1 MVRNNLGLKVKGP
14 HKSCSDK
21 LCPFHGELGVKRRTT
36 TGTVASSKMNG
47 TITVEREYLHYVPKY
62 LRYERR
68 RSRIMA
74 HSPPCLE
81 VAEGDRVM
89 IAECRPLSKEVSFV
103 VVEKLTTAE

>member
-1 MVRNNLGLKVKGP
+1 MMRNIGLRVNAP
-14 HKSCSDK
+14 RKSCSDK
-21 LCPFHGELGVKRRTT
+21 LCPFHGELGVKKRML
-36 TGTVASSKMNG
+36 TGTVASTKMSG
-47 TITVEREYLHYVPKY
+47 TVTVERDYLHYVPKY

-81 VAEGDRVM
+81 VEEGDRVV

-103 VVEKLTTAE
+103 VVERLSRV

>member
-1 MVRNNLGLKVKGP
+1 MVMRNVGLKVKGP
-14 HKSCSDK
+14 RKSCDDK
-21 LCPFHGELGVKRRTT
+21 LCPFHGELGVRRRTL
-36 TGTVASSKMNG
+36 TGTVASIKMNRTV
-47 TITVEREYLHYVPKY
+47 TIERDYLQYNPKY

-81 VAEGDRVM
+81 VIEGDKVT

-103 VVEKLTTAE
+103 IIEKLTATE